1 MTIATTMTTFR
12 ISLLLVLA
20 LRCVD
25 ADIVQLTSKEFYHHA
40 FVNVLVDAVVDLR
53 AVSEW
58 NSSHIEGAIFLESLG
73 SFGKANRVSTPA
85 DLAGCRYC
93 AIVVYCASGRRAELA
108 LKNTSGWFSQ
118 SLQWSG
124 NESMEW

>member
-53 AVSEW
+53 AVSE
-58 NSSHIEGAIFLESLG
+58 
-73 SFGKANRVSTPA
+73 
-85 DLAGCRYC
+85 
-93 AIVVYCASGRRAELA
+93 
-108 LKNTSGWFSQ
+108 
-118 SLQWSG
+118 
-124 NESMEW
+124 